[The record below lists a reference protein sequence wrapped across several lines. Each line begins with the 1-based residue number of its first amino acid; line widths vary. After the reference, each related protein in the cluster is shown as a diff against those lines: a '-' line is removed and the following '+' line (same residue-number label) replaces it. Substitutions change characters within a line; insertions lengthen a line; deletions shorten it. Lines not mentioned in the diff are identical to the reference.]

1 MIIAEKRAL
10 MSPGPQHSLST
21 VTLPR
26 IMPPASGEPSATTE
40 TDPEKNRPERFR
52 SSTQGRGYNTMR
64 RIPFFLSMKGCPS
77 RCVYCDQREITGAE
91 PPSPRDVIF
100 TRSRG
105 ISSGEGQETPS
116 PEPFEVCFFGGSFTC
131 LPRPLLREYLQSFRK
146 APPGSLLRFSTH
158 PRCLDDASLLEE
170 LETYPISAA
179 ELGAASLDARVLIAS
194 HRNHDGETVL
204 SGIEKLRAR
213 NMPVGVQLMLGL
225 PEQDLSSAL
234 EDLRRLAVLPDS
246 RQLPLRLYPC
256 LVLAGTELERRFHQ
270 GRYEPLS
277 VEDAAI
283 QGGRWFLLA
292 KKLEFPVLRIGLQE
306 TVSLRNSVVAGPYH
320 PALGELV
327 RGSALA
333 LELAETTPRGPWVV
347 PAAQRSLLT
356 GHGGWGI
363 RLLSRITGAE
373 PVEVLRLLFWTGE
386 EKNQRR
392 SDSSKSMPG
401 NKGNGP
407 HGAKVDNEERKVP

>member
-1 MIIAEKRAL
+1 
-10 MSPGPQHSLST
+10 
-21 VTLPR
+21 
-26 IMPPASGEPSATTE
+26 
-40 TDPEKNRPERFR
+40 
-52 SSTQGRGYNTMR
+52 MR
-64 RIPFFLSMKGCPS
+64 RIPFFLPMRGCPS
-77 RCVYCDQREITGAE
+77 RCVYCDQREIIGVE
-91 PPSPRDVIF
+91 PPSPRDVAETIF

-105 ISSGEGQETPS
+105 ISSEKGQKTTS

-131 LPRPLLREYLQSFRK
+131 LPRSLLREYLQSFRK

-170 LETYPISAA
+170 LETYPISVA
-179 ELGAASLDARVLIAS
+179 ELGAASLDARVLAAS

-204 SGIEKLRAR
+204 SGIEKLRAHR
-213 NMPVGVQLMLGL
+213 IPVGVQLMLGL
-225 PEQDLSSAL
+225 PEQNLSSVL
-234 EDLRRLAVLPDS
+234 EDLRRLATLSDP

-256 LVLAGTELERRFHQ
+256 LVLAGTELERCFRQ

-283 QGGRWFLLA
+283 QGGRWLLHA
-292 KKLEFPVLRIGLQE
+292 KKLGFPVLRIGLQE
-306 TVSLRNSVVAGPYH
+306 TISLRKSVVAGPYH

-333 LELAETTPRGPWVV
+333 LELAETNPRGPWGV

-373 PVEVLRLLFWTGE
+373 PVEVLRLLFWTGGV
-386 EKNQRR
+386 KNRR
-392 SDSSKSMPG
+392 GSDVSKNMPG
-401 NKGNGP
+401 DKDNEAP
-407 HGAKVDNEERKVP
+407 GAKVDEERNVP